1 MARIVRK
8 VSNKAVKGQKRE
20 RTGVVYS
27 KKFWIIIATVL
38 VLLIAAGITIPLVIN
53 KNNSST
59 STVEVDDYF
68 GQEQKYNGNTVK
80 FTKMTYQGVKL
91 HINESSDVHS
101 EYTFVFAASL
111 DNFYPVEL
119 IDENDKDLKNE
130 KHEQVFKLLKELQY
144 NIDLV
149 NEAAGTNKVNL
160 YIVDTSAKDGN
171 SSNYIFTDTSFKPN
185 ENETEDLTELFFLYT
200 IDGLITQPKG
210 TSLTTY
216 GDNFTTGST
225 IFTAVNGAIQY
236 VKTL

>member
-27 KKFWIIIATVL
+27 KKFWIIITTVL

-68 GQEQKYNGNTVK
+68 GQEQKYNDNTVK

-111 DNFYPVEL
+111 DSFYPVEL
-119 IDENDKDLKNE
+119 IDENDKDLKNA
-130 KHEQVFKLLKELQY
+130 KHEQVFNLLKQLQY

-171 SSNYIFTDTSFKPN
+171 SSSYVFTDTSFNPDQN
-185 ENETEDLTELFFLYT
+185 ENLTELFFLYT
-200 IDGLITQPKG
+200 DDGLTTQPKG
-210 TSLTTY
+210 TTLTTY
-216 GDNFTTGST
+216 GDSFTTGNT
-225 IFTAVNGAIQY
+225 IFSAVNAAIQY

>member
-68 GQEQKYNGNTVK
+68 GQEQKYYDNTVK

-91 HINESSDVHS
+91 HINESSDVYS
-101 EYTFVFAASL
+101 EYTFVFATSL
-111 DNFYPVEL
+111 DSFYPVEL

-130 KHEQVFKLLKELQY
+130 KHEKVFKLLKELQY

-171 SSNYIFTDTSFKPN
+171 SSNYIFTDTSFNPDQN
-185 ENETEDLTELFFLYT
+185 ENLTELFFLYT
-200 IDGLITQPKG
+200 VDGLIKQPKG
-210 TSLTTY
+210 TDFNTY

-225 IFTAVNGAIQY
+225 IFSAVNGAIQY

>member
-68 GQEQKYNGNTVK
+68 GQEQKYYDNTVK

-91 HINESSDVHS
+91 HTNEFSDVYS
-101 EYTFVFAASL
+101 EYTFVFATSL
-111 DNFYPVEL
+111 DSFYPVEL

-171 SSNYIFTDTSFKPN
+171 SSSYVFTDTSFNPGQN
-185 ENETEDLTELFFLYT
+185 ENLTELFFLYT
-200 IDGLITQPKG
+200 ADGLITQPKG
-210 TSLTTY
+210 TLLNTY
-216 GDNFTTGST
+216 GDNFTTGNT

>member
-68 GQEQKYNGNTVK
+68 GQEQKYYDNTVK

-91 HINESSDVHS
+91 HINESSDVYS
-101 EYTFVFAASL
+101 EYTFVFATSL
-111 DNFYPVEL
+111 DSFYPVEL
-119 IDENDKDLKNE
+119 IDENDKDLNNE
-130 KHEQVFKLLKELQY
+130 KNEQVFKLLKELQY

-171 SSNYIFTDTSFKPN
+171 SSSYVFTDTSFNPDQT
-185 ENETEDLTELFFLYT
+185 ENLTELFFLYT
-200 IDGLITQPKG
+200 DDGLTKRPKG
-210 TSLTTY
+210 ATSDVY
-216 GDNFTTGST
+216 GDSFSAGNT
-225 IFTAVNGAIQY
+225 IFSALNQAINF
-236 VKTL
+236 VKAL